1 MMLKKKEELQKETK
15 EIKEIKE
22 IKKLLKELG
31 FKKDKNMDITLNTP
45 YFCHEIKTGEGYS
58 LVFDEYDDENVE
70 TEHGPKFAGAVH
82 HRNVRVIVLIFQNG
96 LISLHEYID
105 YTYFPYTK
113 KKEPTDKKWELDE
126 MNINYW
132 SIDKFMSNTDEIL
145 YYLHHFKNIDIEW
158 NVQKEIIREKGM
170 LEIEDHL
177 IELKNII
184 KNYITDEKY
193 NLNIEDTLK
202 YYSKIGKDENGEEYD
217 EFIKEASKVCAHAS
231 FLDYCLC
238 NYKIPHE
245 R

>member
-1 MMLKKKEELQKETK
+1 MMLKKKEELQE
-15 EIKEIKE
+15 EIKE

-45 YFCHEIKTGEGYS
+45 YFCHEIKPREGYS

-70 TEHGPKFAGAVH
+70 TENGPEFAGAVH
-82 HRNVRVIVLIFQNG
+82 HRNVSVIVLIFQNG
-96 LISLHEYID
+96 SISLYENID

-132 SIDKFMSNTDEIL
+132 FIDKFISNTSEIL
-145 YYLHHFKNIDIEW
+145 YHLHHFKSIDIEW

-170 LEIEDHL
+170 MEIEDHL
-177 IELKNII
+177 IELKNVI
-184 KNYITDEKY
+184 KNYITDEEY
-193 NLNIEDTLK
+193 NLNIENILK
-202 YYSKIGKDENGEEYD
+202 YYSEIGKDKNGEEYE
-217 EFIKEASKVCAHAS
+217 EFIKGAIKGSVHAS
-231 FLDYCLC
+231 FLDYYLC